1 MDNLRLICS
10 LATWRT
16 LKGQQKTPS
25 DIIAI
30 FCQDVIGHKY
40 ATLPFE
46 VEELQQELQKVYG
59 FELPNSVID
68 EILSKTL
75 ASILC
80 KSGDKYK
87 LTQEIQNAIDLS
99 ASIANYEKQYQNFSN
114 DLLSFIKSKPI
125 NKSPK
130 EALDLFNEYLLYENT
145 DKTLDKEIFV
155 HFGNFLL
162 KNEQKYKEL
171 LQAIKEGCIL
181 YDGLTY
187 NVSKTKNINKLIL
200 FLDTEIIFS
209 ARGYNGGLHK
219 KKFDE
224 FYRLVCKYDENRL
237 LMPLYYDESIE
248 NEIEQFFYKA
258 KQIKKQK
265 NANYRLTPAMIH
277 LMEHFQD
284 EIEIETEQ
292 SNLFY
297 ELKRDF
303 KIQKYGDNKMSG
315 GEKQYEELLNEYK
328 DFNLENL
335 EVLNNIKQEIKNIEY
350 FNYEHIDAVID
361 GSIRILNLINLIRN
375 SYPTRFFEAKAFLIT
390 NTALTNAISWH
401 KDIMSGKNIP
411 LSTKLDFITARLWE
425 LLESSLGNKLETLS
439 PIFKIQ
445 VLLKEILCDKLD
457 KQYTKAQQDY
467 KKDKDENKFVH
478 EIIDIL
484 DKSKLEPNIE
494 NMPIYEIILSDKIEE
509 ERKIINIE
517 KDKQH
522 KLGIEQG
529 EEIGIKK
536 GIEIGIKQERERLA
550 REQEHIA
557 KEKKRKEKID
567 KLDRLKRNKCNKIN
581 RKIKKL
587 WQKIKKYYKAII
599 SSAFLLFILAFIGAF
614 GGFPKIFEWIKSF

>member
-1 MDNLRLICS
+1 MNNLRLICS

-40 ATLPFE
+40 ATLPFS
-46 VEELQQELQKVYG
+46 VEELQQELQRVYG

-75 ASILC
+75 SGILD
-80 KSGDKYK
+80 KNADKYK
-87 LTQEIQNAIDLS
+87 LTQEIKNTIDLS

-114 DLLSFIKSKPI
+114 DLLSFLKSKPM

-130 EALDLFNEYLLYENT
+130 EALDLFNEYLLRENT

-162 KNEQKYKEL
+162 QNEQKYKEL
-171 LQAIKEGCIL
+171 LQVIKEGCIL

-187 NVSKTKNINKLIL
+187 NISKTKNINKLIL

-209 ARGYNGGLHK
+209 ARGYNGELHK

-248 NEIEQFFYKA
+248 TEIEQFFYKA

-265 NANYRLTPAMIH
+265 NANYRLTPAMIY

-292 SNLFY
+292 SHLFY

-315 GEKQYEELLNEYK
+315 GEKQYEELLDEYK
-328 DFNLENL
+328 DFNLENM
-335 EVLNNIKQEIKNIEY
+335 EALNNIKQEIKNIEY
-350 FNYEHIDAVID
+350 FNYEHIDSEIE
-361 GSIRILNLINLIRN
+361 GSIKILNLINLIRHLC
-375 SYPTRFFEAKAFLIT
+375 PTRFFEAKAFLIT
-390 NTALTNAISWH
+390 NTALTNTISWH

-425 LLESSLGNKLETLS
+425 LLESSLGNKLETLN

-517 KDKQH
+517 RDKQH

-529 EEIGIKK
+529 KEIGMKE
-536 GIEIGIKQERERLA
+536 GMELGIKQGQEIAMREF
-550 REQEHIA
+550 
-557 KEKKRKEKID
+557 KRKEKT
-567 KLDRLKRNKCNKIN
+567 KNYKKRYIKCNLFIMK
-581 RKIKKL
+581 RKIKNLYNVIINSKS
-587 WQKIKKYYKAII
+587 IKFIFWLIGVIGSCIAIY
-599 SSAFLLFILAFIGAF
+599 S
-614 GGFPKIFEWIKSF
+614 WIKGF